1 MALLLWLNRDT
12 TFFFDEMVWFEDLS
26 TYTDPSSVLVPHNSH
41 LHGTTRV
48 VYWAVIGLFGP
59 DYTIFRVLGAVVV
72 SLAACLFFVL
82 ARRRIGAIP
91 ALVPAILLLFYG
103 SAWQH
108 VVGPI
113 GFTVVGSAAAGL
125 AALIALERDDRRGD
139 LMACA
144 FVCLSVFTFTVGL
157 GFLVAAAI
165 SVLLRRDRFRRAWIF
180 AVPLALYSTWWIW
193 AQKFDQSRTT
203 VANVDG
209 VAEFFADSLAVV
221 SGGLTGVNIP
231 FTRFDELADV
241 SVAPATTL
249 GWIVAAL
256 VVIAVVWRLIRGDV
270 SKSLYASMGVLFT
283 YWLAAGLS
291 EPIFFGSQADA
302 IRYVY
307 PGSIGVLLV
316 VTDAARGLR
325 IRGFALGAL
334 FAVGAFSLAMN
345 LVFLRDGADYLRTEY
360 SQSVRTRLA
369 MLELGAGMQP
379 GSPEGETG
387 SADTS
392 RLSPLIPYL
401 VYGPDAEQYLA
412 AIERYGSPA
421 YSLDEIRSLPPELR
435 NAADM
440 AALQTTAYLRPRR
453 SKGPSSRDGCE
464 RVVGGST
471 PIELSGAGAYL
482 RARGTDPVTLSLVR
496 FSDPPGAPLDP
507 LSPGRWSR
515 LELPPQPDRAA
526 EPWALT
532 APEGAE
538 LQICPIL

>member
-72 SLAACLFFVL
+72 SLSACLFFVL

-91 ALVPAILLLFYG
+91 ALVPAVLLLFYG

-113 GFTVVGSAAAGL
+113 GFTVVGSVAAGL

-180 AVPLALYSTWWIW
+180 AIPLALYSAWWIW

-203 VANVDG
+203 VANFDG
-209 VAEFFADSLAVV
+209 VAEFFAESLAVV
-221 SGGLTGVNIP
+221 CRRPDRRQHPLHALRRSSRP
-231 FTRFDELADV
+231 V

-291 EPIFFGSQADA
+291 RADLLRQPGGRRSDTSTRARSGSC
-302 IRYVY
+302 
-307 PGSIGVLLV
+307 S
-316 VTDAARGLR
+316 
-325 IRGFALGAL
+325 
-334 FAVGAFSLAMN
+334 S
-345 LVFLRDGADYLRTEY
+345 
-360 SQSVRTRLA
+360 SRTRPA
-369 MLELGAGMQP
+369 ACGSG
-379 GSPEGETG
+379 GSPSPPCSRSER
-387 SADTS
+387 SAS
-392 RLSPLIPYL
+392 R
-401 VYGPDAEQYLA
+401 
-412 AIERYGSPA
+412 
-421 YSLDEIRSLPPELR
+421 
-435 NAADM
+435 
-440 AALQTTAYLRPRR
+440 
-453 SKGPSSRDGCE
+453 
-464 RVVGGST
+464 
-471 PIELSGAGAYL
+471 
-482 RARGTDPVTLSLVR
+482 
-496 FSDPPGAPLDP
+496 
-507 LSPGRWSR
+507 
-515 LELPPQPDRAA
+515 
-526 EPWALT
+526 
-532 APEGAE
+532 
-538 LQICPIL
+538 